1 MIGKKGRLDKMKKFL
16 IFFLIFVFYS
26 SSVFATVS
34 PKEQIKT
41 TVDNVI
47 NILKDPKY
55 KGESKAQQRRA
66 ALRTEI
72 SKVFDFE
79 EMSKRTLGVY
89 WKERTPQEKKEFVE
103 LFKDLLERS
112 YSGKIESYTD
122 EEVVYTDER
131 IENRYAEVK
140 TKIITK
146 ERKEIPIDYRLYFT
160 GNNWKVYDVV
170 IEGVSLISNYRSQFN
185 KIIRTQSYQELVKR
199 MKTKQTEELMREK

>member
-1 MIGKKGRLDKMKKFL
+1 MTGKKGRVIMKKL
-16 IFFLIFVFYS
+16 VIFFLILLFTTVS
-26 SSVFATVS
+26 ATVS

-41 TVDNVI
+41 TVDKVI
-47 NILKDPKY
+47 SILKDPKY
-55 KGESKAQQRRA
+55 KGEGKAQQRRT

-72 SKVFDFE
+72 GKVFDFE
-79 EMSKRTLGVY
+79 EMSKRTLGIY
-89 WKERTPQEKKEFVE
+89 WKDRTPQEKKEFVE
-103 LFKDLLERS
+103 LFRDLLERS

-122 EEVVYTDER
+122 EEILYADEK
-131 IENRYAEVK
+131 IEDTYAEVK

-160 GNNWKVYDVV
+160 GKEWKVYDVV

>member
-1 MIGKKGRLDKMKKFL
+1 MRRIIVFL
-16 IFFLIFVFYS
+16 MIFVFTA
-26 SSVFATVS
+26 VAATTS

-41 TVDNVI
+41 TVDKVI

-55 KGESKAQQRRA
+55 KGESRAQQKRT
-66 ALRTEI
+66 ALRGEI

-79 EMSKRTLGVY
+79 EMSKRTLGIY
-89 WKERTPQEKKEFVE
+89 WKDRTPQEKKEFVE

-122 EEVVYTDER
+122 EEIIYTDER
-131 IENRYAEVK
+131 IEDRYAEVK

-160 GNNWKVYDVV
+160 GKEWKVYDVV

>member
-1 MIGKKGRLDKMKKFL
+1 MKRFL

-26 SSVFATVS
+26 SSVFATIS
-34 PKEQIKT
+34 PKEQVKT
-41 TVDNVI
+41 TVDKVI

-55 KGESKAQQRRA
+55 KGQSKVQQKRA

-79 EMSKRTLGVY
+79 EMSKRTLGIY

-131 IENRYAEVK
+131 IEDRYAEVK

-146 ERKEIPIDYRLYFT
+146 EKKEIPIDYRLYFT

>member
-1 MIGKKGRLDKMKKFL
+1 MKKL
-16 IFFLIFVFYS
+16 IVFFLILLFTTVS
-26 SSVFATVS
+26 ATVS

-41 TVDNVI
+41 TVDKVI
-47 NILKDPKY
+47 SILKDPKY
-55 KGESKAQQRRA
+55 KGESRAQQRRA

-72 SKVFDFE
+72 GKVFDFE
-79 EMSKRTLGVY
+79 EMSKRTLGIY
-89 WKERTPQEKKEFVE
+89 WKERTPQERKEFVE

-122 EEVVYTDER
+122 EEVLYTDER
-131 IENRYAEVK
+131 IEDRYAEVR

-146 ERKEIPIDYRLYFT
+146 EKKEIPIDYRLYFT
-160 GNNWKVYDVV
+160 GKEWKVYDVV

>member
-1 MIGKKGRLDKMKKFL
+1 MKRFL

-26 SSVFATVS
+26 SSVFATIS
-34 PKEQIKT
+34 PKEQVKT
-41 TVDNVI
+41 TVDKVI

-55 KGESKAQQRRA
+55 KGQSKAQQKRA

-79 EMSKRTLGVY
+79 EMSKRTLGIY

-131 IENRYAEVK
+131 IEDRYAEVK

-146 ERKEIPIDYRLYFT
+146 EKKEIPIDYRLYFT